1 MRMLIR
7 VTTNMMNKTP
17 ILLLAP
23 QHNSICNAYSTRSEN
38 KEKPLQ
44 I

>member
-7 VTTNMMNKTP
+7 VMTNMMNKTP